1 MCPAPLS
8 SNLCVGG
15 FVYCHSRVRGV
26 GEFRAS
32 SLTVTSYKLT
42 RETTSFYVS
51 RIDVEVQAAVT
62 QDSSCTRDYSSTSR
76 TALRAQAAVSHP
88 EHVGWTGMCLTTCLR
103 LDTEGGIQ
111 PRAAR
116 VSLSPRVKTHHRQH
130 IQLHFT
136 PDYALTKF

>member
-1 MCPAPLS
+1 MLRCRPQS
-8 SNLCVGG
+8 
-15 FVYCHSRVRGV
+15 H
-26 GEFRAS
+26 
-32 SLTVTSYKLT
+32 
-42 RETTSFYVS
+42 
-51 RIDVEVQAAVT
+51 
-62 QDSSCTRDYSSTSR
+62 R
-76 TALRAQAAVSHP
+76 TALAHEFHEPHTARRAQAAVSHP